1 MPFDDEPMSGDFD
14 FFIGEWAV
22 QNRRLTKRLVSA
34 TDWEEFPGISRS
46 IQAFGGAANFDEII
60 FPTKDSSGL
69 TLRLYD
75 PAQQHWS
82 LYWVSS
88 HDGLMQPPVVGR
100 FADGRGEFFGDD
112 EHDGTPI
119 RVRYVWSGIT
129 PTTARW
135 EQAFS
140 VDGEQTWETNWVME
154 FTRTS

>member
-1 MPFDDEPMSGDFD
+1 MSRDFD
-14 FFIGEWAV
+14 FFIGEWAA
-22 QNRRLTKRLVSA
+22 QNRRLTRRLVGA
-34 TDWEEFPGISRS
+34 TEWEEFPGVSRS
-46 IQAFGGAANFDEII
+46 IQAFGGAANFDEIS
-60 FPTKDSSGL
+60 FPTKGYSGL

-75 PAQQHWS
+75 PEQQQWS

-88 HDGLMQPPVVGR
+88 RDGLMQPPVVGR

-129 PTTARW
+129 PTTAHW

-140 VDGEQTWETNWVME
+140 VDGERTWETNWIME
-154 FTRTS
+154 FTRTA